1 MFEFQNKKTMS
12 KINIKYAHP
21 PSAKKN
27 NRFLFRK
34 KLFNTRF
41 LDSGLLRT
49 YDNGFYVVKPV
60 KVNYNNNLVVD
71 KNNPTE
77 IQPNDVVKL
86 TSYVNSSKEDRNTY
100 DDFVIIKLP
109 LIYHEKW
116 FGKPFP
122 ILSESESESDDV
134 SLVSFS
140 SLTSKRKSPDTVA
153 DFTTTSDFENVK
165 KMYKQE
171 KTILDVIRTKGYE
184 HTPALIHY
192 NNDLCTLFFER
203 CKGIDEVGLKIDAF
217 LDLSK
222 HLKELHEMDVLHGDI
237 KTNNLVYNETKKEYQ
252 FIDFGE
258 SVLSTQTELDL
269 EDRRNPDLALYFPP
283 EYKDGRMKSKEAD
296 IYALGVC
303 FFLVL
308 STTMEGE
315 KKDTTLL
322 GLDIFRKITGKPYG
336 LLYEHLEGEGIKLVD
351 LVDSENPIHNHI
363 RGMLDPD
370 PTERRYYDGGR
381 VAKKIIIN

>member
-1 MFEFQNKKTMS
+1 MS

-21 PSAKKN
+21 PRAKKN

-34 KLFNTRF
+34 KPFNTRF

-77 IQPNDVVKL
+77 IQPDDVVKL
-86 TSYVNSSKEDRNTY
+86 ASYVNKSEEDRDTY

-116 FGKPFP
+116 FGKPFDQ
-122 ILSESESESDDV
+122 LSESESDV

-140 SLTSKRKSPDTVA
+140 SLTSNRKSPDTVA
-153 DFTTTSDFENVK
+153 DFTTTSVFENVK

-171 KTILDVIRTKGYE
+171 KTILDVIRTEGYE

-203 CKGIDEVGLKIDAF
+203 CKGIDEVGLKTNAF
-217 LDLSK
+217 LKLSD
-222 HLKELHEMDVLHGDI
+222 HLKELHKMDVLHGDI
-237 KTNNLVYNETKKEYQ
+237 KPNNLVYNETKREYQ

-258 SVLSTQTELDL
+258 SVDFSTLRDG
-269 EDRRNPDLALYFPP
+269 RNPDLGLYFPP
-283 EYKDGRMKSKEAD
+283 EYSPPGYNISGKIKSKEAD

-322 GLDIFRKITGKPYG
+322 SLDIFRKITGKPYG
-336 LLYEHLEGEGIKLVD
+336 LLYEHLEGKGIKLVD

-370 PTERRYYDGGR
+370 PTERRYYDGER
-381 VAKKIIIN
+381 VEKK